1 MKHYDLNMS
10 KKMRIILINKIFLI
24 LSAFQLS
31 FSQNYWQQHVE
42 YEMDIVVDV
51 SDFTYNGDQSIIYT
65 NNSND
70 TIKKVYYHLFFNA
83 FKPNSQMDVRS
94 RTIRDPDRRVGSR
107 IVALE
112 KEDYGDISVISLQQD
127 GKDISHKVNE
137 TVLLARLNKPL
148 LPGKKTKL
156 SMVFTAQVPLQI
168 RRSGKLNKEG
178 IDMTMTQWFP
188 KLAEYDHEGWHPNPY
203 IGREFHGVWGNYS
216 VNITIDK
223 DYVVGGTGYLQN
235 ANEIGHGYSEK
246 EPKESDSETNTWE
259 FYAPNVHDFA
269 WAADPDYIHDIKQS
283 ESGVDLHFFYKPTVN
298 VDDWKKLQDDSVLL
312 MKFFEENI
320 GPYPWKQYSI
330 IQGGDG
336 GMEYAMCTMIT
347 GERSYPSLMGVTAH
361 EMAHAWFQHLLATNE
376 AKHAWMDEGFTEYI
390 TSLSENYVNN
400 KTPEFPHKSS
410 YDRYYLLAS
419 SGFEQ
424 AQTTHSDRY
433 DYNFAYGA
441 SAYSK
446 GSVFLSQLGYIIG
459 KKNLDKTLKRY
470 YEEFKF
476 KHPTPNDFKRI
487 AEKVSDLE
495 LEWYLN
501 EWTRT
506 PHKID
511 YGIDVSLLELQ
522 RVITLKRKARIPM
535 PIEVVVS
542 YEDGSSEMYYI
553 PNDLLQGYKSFKN
566 DVYLMEPWNWAST
579 EYEFEVQGNKKVVKV
594 EIDPS
599 KRIADVNQMDNSV
612 EITQ

>member
-1 MKHYDLNMS
+1 MV
-10 KKMRIILINKIFLI
+10 RIIFALVL
-24 LSAFQLS
+24 FQLS
-31 FSQNYWQQHVE
+31 FSQDYWQQHVD
-42 YEMDIVVDV
+42 YEMNINVDV
-51 SDFTYNGDQSIIYT
+51 SDFTYDGDQSIVYT

-70 TIKKVYYHLFFNA
+70 TINKVYYHLFFNA

-112 KEDYGDISVISLQQD
+112 EKDYGDISVSALKQD
-127 GKDISHKVNE
+127 GKDVYFEVNE

-156 SMVFTAQVPLQI
+156 EMVFTAQIPLQI

-178 IDMTMTQWFP
+178 VDMTMTQWFP
-188 KLAEYDHEGWHPNPY
+188 KLAEFDSEGWHPNPY

-223 DYVVGGTGYLQN
+223 NYVVGGTGYLLN
-235 ANEIGHGYSEK
+235 ANEIGHGYSDKAPKEK
-246 EPKESDSETNTWE
+246 EGATNTWK
-259 FYAPNVHDFA
+259 FYAPDVHDFA
-269 WAADPDYIHDIKQS
+269 WAADPDYIHDIKKS

-298 VDDWKKLQDDSVLL
+298 VDDWKKLQDDSVKL
-312 MKFFEENI
+312 MKYFEESI

-347 GERSYPSLMGVTAH
+347 GERPYPSLLGVTAH

-376 AKHAWMDEGFTEYI
+376 AKHAWMDEGFTEYV
-390 TSLSENYVNN
+390 TSLSENYVNDVD
-400 KTPEFPHKSS
+400 PEFPHKSS

-424 AQTTHSDRY
+424 AQTIHSDRY

-459 KKNLDKTLKRY
+459 KENLNKTLKRY

-476 KHPTPNDFKRI
+476 KHPTPNDFKRV

-511 YGIDVSLLELQ
+511 YGIDISSLESE
-522 RVITLKRKARIPM
+522 RIITLKRKARIPM

-542 YEDGSSEMYYI
+542 FEDGSSDLYYI
-553 PNDLLQGYKSFKN
+553 PNDLLHGYKSFN
-566 DVYLMEPWNWAST
+566 EEIYLMEPWNWVST
-579 EYEFEVQGNKKVVKV
+579 EYEFVVEGNKKIIKI

-599 KRIADVNQMDNSV
+599 KRIADVNQLDNSV
-612 EITQ
+612 VID

>member
-1 MKHYDLNMS
+1 MI
-10 KKMRIILINKIFLI
+10 RTIFILI
-24 LSAFQLS
+24 AFQLS
-31 FSQNYWQQHVE
+31 FAQEYWQQHVE
-42 YEMDIVVDV
+42 YEMNINVDV
-51 SDFTYNGDQSIIYT
+51 SDFTYDGDQSIVYT

-70 TIKKVYYHLFFNA
+70 TINKVYYHLFFNA
-83 FKPNSQMDVRS
+83 FKPNSQMDIRS

-107 IVALE
+107 IVALDE
-112 KEDYGDISVISLQQD
+112 NDYGDISVSSLKQD
-127 GKDISHKVNE
+127 GKDINFEINE

-156 SMVFTAQVPLQI
+156 NMVFTAQIPLQI

-178 IDMTMTQWFP
+178 VDMTMTQWFP
-188 KLAEYDHEGWHPNPY
+188 KLAEFDPEGWHPNPY
-203 IGREFHGVWGNYS
+203 IGREFHGVWGNYK

-235 ANEIGHGYSEK
+235 ANEIGHGYTEK
-246 EPKESDSETNTWE
+246 DPKENDSKTNTWK

-269 WAADPDYIHDIKQS
+269 WAADPDYIHDIKRT

-298 VDDWKKLQDDSVLL
+298 VEHWKKLQDDSVKL
-312 MKFFEENI
+312 MEYFEESI
-320 GPYPWKQYSI
+320 GPYPWEQYSI

-347 GERSYPSLMGVTAH
+347 GERPYPSLLGVTAH

-376 AKHAWMDEGFTEYI
+376 AKHSWMDEGFTEYV
-390 TSLSENYVNN
+390 TSLSENYVND
-400 KTPEFPHKSS
+400 KDPEFPHKSS

-424 AQTTHSDRY
+424 AQTIHSDRY

-459 KKNLDKTLKRY
+459 KNNLNKTLKRY

-506 PHKID
+506 PHKVD
-511 YGIDVSLLELQ
+511 YGIDISLLESD
-522 RVITLKRKARIPM
+522 RVITLKRIGRIPM
-535 PIEVVVS
+535 PIEIVVS
-542 YEDGSSEMYYI
+542 FKDGSSDMYYI
-553 PNDLLQGYKSFKN
+553 PNDLLYGYKSFS
-566 DVYLMEPWNWAST
+566 DEVYLMEPWNWVSK
-579 EYEFEVQGNKKVVKV
+579 EYEFEVVGSKKITKV

-599 KRIADVNQMDNSV
+599 KRIADVNQLDNSV
-612 EITQ
+612 EID

>member
-1 MKHYDLNMS
+1 MI
-10 KKMRIILINKIFLI
+10 RTIFILL
-24 LSAFQLS
+24 AFQLS

-51 SDFTYNGDQSIIYT
+51 SDFTYDGNQSIIYT

-83 FKPNSQMDVRS
+83 FKPNSQMDIRS

-112 KEDYGDISVISLQQD
+112 EKDYGDISVSALKQD
-127 GKDISHKVNE
+127 GKDVYYEVNE

-188 KLAEYDHEGWHPNPY
+188 KLAEYDSEGWHPNPY

-235 ANEIGHGYSEK
+235 ANEIGHGYTEK
-246 EPKESDSETNTWE
+246 EPKENGSKTNTWK

-269 WAADPDYIHDIKQS
+269 WAADPDYIHDIKKS
-283 ESGVDLHFFYKPTVN
+283 ESGIDLHFFYKPTVN
-298 VDDWKKLQDDSVLL
+298 VEDWKKLQEDSVLL
-312 MKFFEENI
+312 MKYFEEAI

-347 GERSYPSLMGVTAH
+347 GERSYPSLLGVTAH

-400 KTPEFPHKSS
+400 ESPEFPHKSS
-410 YDRYYLLAS
+410 YDRYYLLAK

-424 AQTTHSDRY
+424 AQTIHSDRY

-459 KKNLDKTLKRY
+459 KENLNKTLRRY
-470 YEEFKF
+470 YDEFKF

-511 YGIDVSLLELQ
+511 YGIDVSSLEDE

-542 YEDGSSEMYYI
+542 FEDGSSEMYYI
-553 PNDLLQGYKSFKN
+553 PNDLLHGYKTFKN
-566 DVYLMEPWNWAST
+566 EVYLMEPWNWAST
-579 EYEFEVQGNKKVVKV
+579 EYEFEVQGNKKVSKV

-612 EITQ
+612 EIK

>member
-1 MKHYDLNMS
+1 MI
-10 KKMRIILINKIFLI
+10 RIIFVFI
-24 LSAFQLS
+24 AFQLS

-42 YEMDIVVDV
+42 YEMNIDVDV
-51 SDFTYNGDQSIIYT
+51 SDFTYDGDQSIIYT

-70 TIKKVYYHLFFNA
+70 TINKVYYHLFFNA
-83 FKPNSQMDVRS
+83 FKPNSQMDTRS

-112 KEDYGDISVISLQQD
+112 EKDYGDISVSSLKQD
-127 GKDISHKVNE
+127 GKDVYYEVNE
-137 TVLLARLNKPL
+137 TILLARLNKPL

-178 IDMTMTQWFP
+178 VDMTMTQWFP
-188 KLAEYDHEGWHPNPY
+188 KLAEYDAEGWHPNPY

-235 ANEIGHGYSEK
+235 ANEIGHGYTDK
-246 EPKESDSETNTWE
+246 EPKKNDSETNTWK

-269 WAADPDYIHDIKQS
+269 WAADPDYIHDIKKS

-298 VDDWKKLQDDSVLL
+298 VEDWKKLQDDSVLL

-347 GERSYPSLMGVTAH
+347 GERSYSSLLGVTAH

-390 TSLSENYVNN
+390 TSLSVNFVNN
-400 KTPEFPHKSS
+400 ETPEFPHKSS
-410 YDRYYLLAS
+410 YDRYYLLAK

-424 AQTTHSDRY
+424 AQTIHSDRY

-459 KKNLDKTLKRY
+459 KENLNKTLRRY

-511 YGIDVSLLELQ
+511 YGIDVSSLGDE

-542 YEDGSSEMYYI
+542 FEDGSSEMYYI
-553 PNDLLQGYKSFKN
+553 PNDLLYGYKTFGD
-566 DVYLMEPWNWAST
+566 DVYLMEAWNWAST
-579 EYEFEVQGNKKVVKV
+579 EYEFTVQGNKRVTKV

-612 EITQ
+612 EIN

>member
-1 MKHYDLNMS
+1 MI
-10 KKMRIILINKIFLI
+10 RILFVL
-24 LSAFQLS
+24 LAFHVS

-42 YEMDIVVDV
+42 YEMDINVDV
-51 SDFTYNGDQSIIYT
+51 SDFTYDGDQSIIYT

-70 TIKKVYYHLFFNA
+70 TISKVYYHLFFNA
-83 FKPNSQMDVRS
+83 FKPNSQMDIRS

-112 KEDYGDISVISLQQD
+112 KEDYGDISVSSLQQD
-127 GKDISHKVNE
+127 GKDISYEMNE

-148 LPGKKTKL
+148 LPGKRTKL

-178 IDMTMTQWFP
+178 VDMTMTQWFP

-347 GERSYPSLMGVTAH
+347 GERSYPSLLGVTAH

-390 TSLSENYVNN
+390 TSLSENYVND

-459 KKNLDKTLKRY
+459 KENLDKTLKRY

-476 KHPTPNDFKRI
+476 KHPTPNDFKRV

-553 PNDLLQGYKSFKN
+553 PNDLLQGYKSFEN

>member
-1 MKHYDLNMS
+1 
-10 KKMRIILINKIFLI
+10 
-24 LSAFQLS
+24 
-31 FSQNYWQQHVE
+31 
-42 YEMDIVVDV
+42 MDIVVDV
-51 SDFTYNGDQSIIYT
+51 SDFTYDGEQSIIYT

-83 FKPNSQMDVRS
+83 FKPNSQMDIRS

-112 KEDYGDISVISLQQD
+112 EKDYGDISVSALKQD
-127 GKDISHKVNE
+127 GKDVYYEVNE

-188 KLAEYDHEGWHPNPY
+188 KLAEYDSEGWHPNPY

-235 ANEIGHGYSEK
+235 ANEIGHGYTEK
-246 EPKESDSETNTWE
+246 NPKENDSKTNTWK

-269 WAADPDYIHDIKQS
+269 WAADPDYIHDIKKS

-298 VDDWKKLQDDSVLL
+298 VEDWKKLQEDSVLL
-312 MKFFEENI
+312 MKYFEEAI

-347 GERSYPSLMGVTAH
+347 GERSYPSLLGVTAH

-400 KTPEFPHKSS
+400 ESPEFPHKSS
-410 YDRYYLLAS
+410 YDRYYLLAK

-424 AQTTHSDRY
+424 AQTIHSDRY

-459 KKNLDKTLKRY
+459 KENLNKTLRRY

-511 YGIDVSLLELQ
+511 YGIDISSLEDE

-535 PIEVVVS
+535 PIEVVVTF
-542 YEDGSSEMYYI
+542 EDGSSDMYYI
-553 PNDLLQGYKSFKN
+553 PNDLLHGYNAFKN

-579 EYEFEVQGNKKVVKV
+579 EYEFEVQGNKKVSKV
-594 EIDPS
+594 EIDPT

-612 EITQ
+612 EIN

>member
-1 MKHYDLNMS
+1 MI
-10 KKMRIILINKIFLI
+10 RTIFILIT
-24 LSAFQLS
+24 FQLS
-31 FSQNYWQQHVE
+31 FSQEYWQQHVE
-42 YEMDIVVDV
+42 YEMNINVDV
-51 SDFTYNGDQSIIYT
+51 SDFTYDGDQSIVYT

-70 TIKKVYYHLFFNA
+70 TINKVYYHLFFNA
-83 FKPNSQMDVRS
+83 FKPNSQMDIRS

-107 IVALE
+107 IVALDE
-112 KEDYGDISVISLQQD
+112 NDYGDISVSSLKQD
-127 GKDISHKVNE
+127 GKDINFEINE

-156 SMVFTAQVPLQI
+156 NMVFTAQIPLQI

-178 IDMTMTQWFP
+178 VDMTMTQWFP
-188 KLAEYDHEGWHPNPY
+188 KLAEFDPEGWHPNPY
-203 IGREFHGVWGNYS
+203 IGREFHGVWGNYK

-223 DYVVGGTGYLQN
+223 NYVVGGTGYLQN

-246 EPKESDSETNTWE
+246 IAKEKDESTNTWK

-269 WAADPDYIHDIKQS
+269 WAADPDYIHDIKRT

-298 VDDWKKLQDDSVLL
+298 VEHWKKLQDDSVKL
-312 MKFFEENI
+312 MEYFEESI
-320 GPYPWKQYSI
+320 GPYPWEQYSI

-347 GERSYPSLMGVTAH
+347 GERPYPSLLGVTAH

-376 AKHAWMDEGFTEYI
+376 AKHSWMDEGFTEYV
-390 TSLSENYVNN
+390 TSLSENYVND
-400 KTPEFPHKSS
+400 KDPEFPHKSS

-424 AQTTHSDRY
+424 AQTIHSDRY

-459 KKNLDKTLKRY
+459 KNNLNKTLKRY

-506 PHKID
+506 PHKVD
-511 YGIDVSLLELQ
+511 YGIDISLLESD
-522 RVITLKRKARIPM
+522 RVITLKRIGRIPM
-535 PIEVVVS
+535 PIEIVVS
-542 YEDGSSEMYYI
+542 FEDGSSDMYYI
-553 PNDLLQGYKSFKN
+553 PNDLLYGYKSFN
-566 DVYLMEPWNWAST
+566 DEVYLMEPWNWVSK
-579 EYEFEVQGNKKVVKV
+579 EYEFEVVGSKKITKV

-599 KRIADVNQMDNSV
+599 KRIADVNQLDNSV
-612 EITQ
+612 EID

>member
-1 MKHYDLNMS
+1 MI
-10 KKMRIILINKIFLI
+10 RTIFILL
-24 LSAFQLS
+24 AFQLS

-51 SDFTYNGDQSIIYT
+51 SDFTYDGDQSIIYT

-83 FKPNSQMDVRS
+83 FKPNSQMDIRS

-112 KEDYGDISVISLQQD
+112 EKDYGDISVSALKQD
-127 GKDISHKVNE
+127 GKDIYYEVNE

-156 SMVFTAQVPLQI
+156 NMVFTAQVPLQI

-188 KLAEYDHEGWHPNPY
+188 KLAEYDSEGWHPNPY

-235 ANEIGHGYSEK
+235 ANEIGHGYTEK
-246 EPKESDSETNTWE
+246 DPKENGSKKNTWK

-269 WAADPDYIHDIKQS
+269 WAADPDYVHDIKKS

-298 VDDWKKLQDDSVLL
+298 VEDWKKLQEDSVLL
-312 MKFFEENI
+312 MKYFEEAI

-347 GERSYPSLMGVTAH
+347 GERSYPSLLGVTAH
-361 EMAHAWFQHLLATNE
+361 EMAHAWFQHLMATNE
-376 AKHAWMDEGFTEYI
+376 SKHAWMDEGFTEYI

-400 KTPEFPHKSS
+400 KSPEFPHKSS
-410 YDRYYLLAS
+410 YDRYYLLAK

-424 AQTTHSDRY
+424 AQTIHSDRY

-459 KKNLDKTLKRY
+459 KENLNKTIRRY

-511 YGIDVSLLELQ
+511 YGIDISSLEDE

-535 PIEVVVS
+535 PIEIVVS
-542 YEDGSSEMYYI
+542 FEDGSSDMYYI
-553 PNDLLQGYKSFKN
+553 PNDLLHGYKTFKN
-566 DVYLMEPWNWAST
+566 EVYLMEPWNWAST
-579 EYEFEVQGNKKVVKV
+579 EYEFEVQGNKKVSKV

-612 EITQ
+612 EIK

>member
-1 MKHYDLNMS
+1 MI
-10 KKMRIILINKIFLI
+10 RTIFILLA
-24 LSAFQLS
+24 LQLS
-31 FSQNYWQQHVE
+31 FSQSYWQQHVE

-51 SDFTYNGDQSIIYT
+51 SDFTYDGDQSIIYT

-83 FKPNSQMDVRS
+83 FKPNSQMDIRS

-112 KEDYGDISVISLQQD
+112 EKDYGDISVSALKQD
-127 GKDISHKVNE
+127 GKDIYYEVNE

-178 IDMTMTQWFP
+178 VDMTMTQWFP
-188 KLAEYDHEGWHPNPY
+188 KLAEYDSEGWHPNPY

-235 ANEIGHGYSEK
+235 ANEIGHGYTEK
-246 EPKESDSETNTWE
+246 DPKENDSKTNTWK

-269 WAADPDYIHDIKQS
+269 WAADPDYIHDIKKS

-298 VDDWKKLQDDSVLL
+298 VEDWKKLQEDSVLL
-312 MKFFEENI
+312 MKYFEEAI

-347 GERSYPSLMGVTAH
+347 GERSYPSLLGVTAH

-390 TSLSENYVNN
+390 TSLSENFVNN
-400 KTPEFPHKSS
+400 ESPEFPHKSS
-410 YDRYYLLAS
+410 YDRYYLLAK

-424 AQTTHSDRY
+424 AQTIHSDRY

-459 KKNLDKTLKRY
+459 KENLNKTLKRY
-470 YEEFKF
+470 YDEFKF

-511 YGIDVSLLELQ
+511 YGIDVSSLEDQ

-535 PIEVVVS
+535 PIEVVVTF
-542 YEDGSSEMYYI
+542 EDGSSDMYYI
-553 PNDLLQGYKSFKN
+553 PNDLLHGYKTFKN

-579 EYEFEVQGNKKVVKV
+579 EYEFEVQGNKKVSKV

-612 EITQ
+612 KIN

>member
-1 MKHYDLNMS
+1 MI
-10 KKMRIILINKIFLI
+10 RIIFVFI
-24 LSAFQLS
+24 AFQLS

-42 YEMDIVVDV
+42 YEMNIDVDV
-51 SDFTYNGDQSIIYT
+51 SDFTYDGDQSIIYT

-70 TIKKVYYHLFFNA
+70 TINKVYYHLFFNA
-83 FKPNSQMDVRS
+83 FKPNSQMDTRS

-112 KEDYGDISVISLQQD
+112 EKDYGDISVSSLKQD
-127 GKDISHKVNE
+127 GKDVYYEVNE
-137 TVLLARLNKPL
+137 TILLARLNKPL

-178 IDMTMTQWFP
+178 VDMTMTQWFP
-188 KLAEYDHEGWHPNPY
+188 KLAEYDAEGWHPNPY

-235 ANEIGHGYSEK
+235 ANEVGHGYTDK
-246 EPKESDSETNTWE
+246 EPKKNDSETNTWK

-269 WAADPDYIHDIKQS
+269 WAADPDYIHDIKKS

-298 VDDWKKLQDDSVLL
+298 VEDWKKLQDDSVLL

-347 GERSYPSLMGVTAH
+347 GERSYSSLLGVTAH

-390 TSLSENYVNN
+390 TSLSVSFVNN
-400 KTPEFPHKSS
+400 ETPEFPHKSS
-410 YDRYYLLAS
+410 YDRYYLLAK

-424 AQTTHSDRY
+424 AQTIHSDRY

-459 KKNLDKTLKRY
+459 KENLNKTLRRY

-511 YGIDVSLLELQ
+511 YGIDVSSLGDE

-542 YEDGSSEMYYI
+542 FEDGSSEMYYI
-553 PNDLLQGYKSFKN
+553 PNDLLYGYKTFGD
-566 DVYLMEPWNWAST
+566 DVYLMEAWNWAST
-579 EYEFEVQGNKKVVKV
+579 EYEFTVQGNKRVTKV

-612 EITQ
+612 EID

>member
-1 MKHYDLNMS
+1 MI
-10 KKMRIILINKIFLI
+10 RTIFILL
-24 LSAFQLS
+24 AFQLS

-51 SDFTYNGDQSIIYT
+51 SDFTYDGDQSIIYT

-83 FKPNSQMDVRS
+83 FKPNSQMDIRS

-112 KEDYGDISVISLQQD
+112 EKDYGDISVSALKQD
-127 GKDISHKVNE
+127 GKDVYFEVNE

-156 SMVFTAQVPLQI
+156 NMVFTAQVPLQI

-178 IDMTMTQWFP
+178 VDMTMTQWFP
-188 KLAEYDHEGWHPNPY
+188 KLAEYDSEGWHPNPY

-223 DYVVGGTGYLQN
+223 GYVVGGTGYLQN

-246 EPKESDSETNTWE
+246 APKENDSKTNTWK

-269 WAADPDYIHDIKQS
+269 WAADPDYIHDIKKS

-298 VDDWKKLQDDSVLL
+298 IEDWKKLQEDSVLL
-312 MKFFEENI
+312 MKYFEEAI

-347 GERSYPSLMGVTAH
+347 GERSYPSLLGVTAH

-400 KTPEFPHKSS
+400 ENPEFPHKSS
-410 YDRYYLLAS
+410 YDRYYLLAK

-424 AQTTHSDRY
+424 AQTIHSDRY

-459 KKNLDKTLKRY
+459 KENLNKTLRRY

-511 YGIDVSLLELQ
+511 YGIDISSLEDE

-542 YEDGSSEMYYI
+542 FEDGSSDMYYI
-553 PNDLLQGYKSFKN
+553 PNDLLHGYKTFEN
-566 DVYLMEPWNWAST
+566 EVYLMEPWNWAST
-579 EYEFEVQGNKKVVKV
+579 EYEFEVQGNKKVSKV

-612 EITQ
+612 EIN

>member
-1 MKHYDLNMS
+1 MN
-10 KKMRIILINKIFLI
+10 IN
-24 LSAFQLS
+24 
-31 FSQNYWQQHVE
+31 
-42 YEMDIVVDV
+42 VDV
-51 SDFTYNGDQSIIYT
+51 SDFTYDGDQSIVYT

-70 TIKKVYYHLFFNA
+70 TINKVYYHLFFNA
-83 FKPNSQMDVRS
+83 FKPNSQMDIRS

-107 IVALE
+107 IVALDE
-112 KEDYGDISVISLQQD
+112 NDYGDISVSSLKQD
-127 GKDISHKVNE
+127 GKDINFEINE

-156 SMVFTAQVPLQI
+156 NMVFTAQIPLQI

-178 IDMTMTQWFP
+178 VDMTMTQWFP
-188 KLAEYDHEGWHPNPY
+188 KLAEFDPEGWHPNPY
-203 IGREFHGVWGNYS
+203 IGREFHGVWGNYK

-223 DYVVGGTGYLQN
+223 NYVVGGTGYLQN

-246 EPKESDSETNTWE
+246 IAKEKDESTNTWK

-269 WAADPDYIHDIKQS
+269 WAADPDYIHDIKRT

-298 VDDWKKLQDDSVLL
+298 VEHWKKLQDDSVKL
-312 MKFFEENI
+312 MEYFEESI
-320 GPYPWKQYSI
+320 GPYPWEQYSI

-347 GERSYPSLMGVTAH
+347 GERPYPSLLGVTAH

-376 AKHAWMDEGFTEYI
+376 AKHSWMDEGFTEYV
-390 TSLSENYVNN
+390 TSLSENYVND
-400 KTPEFPHKSS
+400 KDPEFPHKSS

-424 AQTTHSDRY
+424 AQTIHSDRY

-459 KKNLDKTLKRY
+459 KNNLNKTLKRY

-476 KHPTPNDFKRI
+476 KHPTPNDFKRV

-506 PHKID
+506 PHKVD
-511 YGIDVSLLELQ
+511 YGIDISLLESD
-522 RVITLKRKARIPM
+522 RVITLKRIGRIPM
-535 PIEVVVS
+535 PIEIVVS
-542 YEDGSSEMYYI
+542 FEDGSSDMYYI
-553 PNDLLQGYKSFKN
+553 PNDLLYGYKSFN
-566 DVYLMEPWNWAST
+566 DEVYLMEPWNWVSK
-579 EYEFEVQGNKKVVKV
+579 EYEFEVVGSKKITKV

-599 KRIADVNQMDNSV
+599 KRIADVNQLDNSV
-612 EITQ
+612 EID

>member
-1 MKHYDLNMS
+1 MI
-10 KKMRIILINKIFLI
+10 RTIFILLA
-24 LSAFQLS
+24 LQLS

-42 YEMDIVVDV
+42 YEMDIAVDV
-51 SDFTYNGDQSIIYT
+51 SDFTYDGDQSIIYT

-70 TIKKVYYHLFFNA
+70 TIRKVYYHLFFNA
-83 FKPNSQMDVRS
+83 FKPNSQMDIRS

-112 KEDYGDISVISLQQD
+112 EKDYGDISVSALKQD
-127 GKDISHKVNE
+127 GKDVYYEVNE

-188 KLAEYDHEGWHPNPY
+188 KLAEYDSEGWHPNPY

-235 ANEIGHGYSEK
+235 ANEIGHGYTEK
-246 EPKESDSETNTWE
+246 EPKENDSKTNTWK

-269 WAADPDYIHDIKQS
+269 WAADPDYIHDIKKS

-298 VDDWKKLQDDSVLL
+298 VEDWKKLQEDSVLL
-312 MKFFEENI
+312 MKYFEEAI

-347 GERSYPSLMGVTAH
+347 GERSYPSLLGVTAH

-400 KTPEFPHKSS
+400 ESPEFPHKSS
-410 YDRYYLLAS
+410 YDRYYLLAK

-424 AQTTHSDRY
+424 AQTIHSDRY

-459 KKNLDKTLKRY
+459 KENLNKTLRRY
-470 YEEFKF
+470 YDEFKF

-511 YGIDVSLLELQ
+511 YGIDVSSLEDE

-542 YEDGSSEMYYI
+542 FEDGSSEMYYI
-553 PNDLLQGYKSFKN
+553 PNDLLHGYKTFKN
-566 DVYLMEPWNWAST
+566 EVYLMEPWNWAST
-579 EYEFEVQGNKKVVKV
+579 EYEFEVQGNKKVSKV

-599 KRIADVNQMDNSV
+599 KRIADINQMDNSV
-612 EITQ
+612 EIN